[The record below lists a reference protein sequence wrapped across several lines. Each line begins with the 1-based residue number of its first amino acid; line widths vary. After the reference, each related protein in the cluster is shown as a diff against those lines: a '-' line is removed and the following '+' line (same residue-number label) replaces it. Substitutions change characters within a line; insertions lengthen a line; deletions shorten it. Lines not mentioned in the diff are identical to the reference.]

1 MLFEQLHV
9 SFIEKKRFK
18 FNKQRGTGTVS
29 NFLSF
34 CSAVAMRSLPRL
46 FFYVDLLFIFFNS
59 TLFPNYSFNISNN
72 IKIIFLRSIN
82 NLDIRRLSCY
92 SSYNF
97 TSVSHC
103 GQCIFFEYNVILQP
117 VRIDEHNGT
126 IFYLHNNVSKH
137 VPLRVVLLFRLLL

>member
-9 SFIEKKRFK
+9 SFIEK
-18 FNKQRGTGTVS
+18 RGS
-29 NFLSF
+29 NLISVVQEQFPIFFLF
-34 CSAVAMRSLPRL
+34 AVLL
-46 FFYVDLLFIFFNS
+46 LCVVCLDYFFYVDLLFIFFNS

-72 IKIIFLRSIN
+72 TKIIFLRSIN

-137 VPLRVVLLFRLLL
+137 VPMRVVLLFRLLL